1 MRNVVLFIVALL
13 STALILVFT
22 EGTFNHKQL
31 VVANSVADSTGCYMQ
46 TPDGRTA
53 NFSKLCRQPQ
63 VNSTSNRASQ
73 FIIDDQVVSDP
84 NGHLPDPEF
93 DQVGFLMTWQDN
105 NNQLWVARIDRFSGD
120 FIPKSG
126 KGQLVDTN
134 LAPLTLTRNG
144 PEWAYSQEGS
154 QIVYTKFVNERP
166 VLSRA
171 RWRGNRWE
179 TNSLQNSSNRM
190 SPSGSQDLKDA
201 TPRILYKNIQTTR
214 QKVMWREIDR
224 PASEAL
230 VPNASGPVLGRWVQG
245 ERLIALTINASGQ
258 NQCAKYDVDTG
269 TMTQLTFDASQKSD
283 IYMWRAPEFNNEL
296 VFFCL
301 SDRKSLPIY
310 RKIHGKW
317 TQINTI
323 QSPYPTRPYLS
334 SPEPFV
340 YRGKSYISL
349 MTKDSLNRSG
359 GTADIWV
366 VGINPT
372 APFYR
377 QVSAPTPMNR
387 RDPESFITAKG
398 AFIYY
403 TEVTSS
409 NRMIIHR
416 CATGLSLWQ

>member
-1 MRNVVLFIVALL
+1 
-13 STALILVFT
+13 
-22 EGTFNHKQL
+22 
-31 VVANSVADSTGCYMQ
+31 
-46 TPDGRTA
+46 
-53 NFSKLCRQPQ
+53 
-63 VNSTSNRASQ
+63 
-73 FIIDDQVVSDP
+73 
-84 NGHLPDPEF
+84 
-93 DQVGFLMTWQDN
+93 
-105 NNQLWVARIDRFSGD
+105 
-120 FIPKSG
+120 
-126 KGQLVDTN
+126 
-134 LAPLTLTRNG
+134 
-144 PEWAYSQEGS
+144 
-154 QIVYTKFVNERP
+154 
-166 VLSRA
+166 
-171 RWRGNRWE
+171 
-179 TNSLQNSSNRM
+179 M

-245 ERLIALTINASGQ
+245 ERSIALTINASGQ
-258 NQCAKYDVDTG
+258 NQCAQYDVDTG

-317 TQINTI
+317 TKINTI
-323 QSPYPTRPYLS
+323 QSPYSTRPYLS

-359 GTADIWV
+359 GTSDIWV

-372 APFYR
+372 VPFYR
-377 QVSAPTPMNR
+377 QASAPTPMNR

-416 CATGLSLWQ
+416 CATGLSPWQ